1 MEQKENKQDLKD
13 NAKLAKPLP
22 DEKIVIA
29 HDSQESEK
37 QKESE
42 KPIEHGFVP
51 DPKNRLQRIEKK
63 KLAFLDHYNTFIT
76 PAHTA
81 QAVGISVRT
90 FYQWCKDDARFLS
103 AFETVDR
110 HLTDRM
116 IRIATSRAFRGS
128 DNLLMFMLKSRDG
141 RFRDKINAEINQ
153 ADIERIV
160 GTLVNALR
168 KSIPDTCPHC
178 KVNLNLSAKVEQ
190 MLTALSKGVAST

>member
-1 MEQKENKQDLKD
+1 MEPKDKKLEQKANKE
-13 NAKLAKPLP
+13 LAQPLP
-22 DEKIVIA
+22 DEKAVIA
-29 HDSQESEK
+29 QGSQTNDTP
-37 QKESE
+37 KESD
-42 KPIEHGFVP
+42 KPVEHGFTP
-51 DPKNRLQRIEKK
+51 DPNARLQRIEKK
-63 KLAFLDHYNTFIT
+63 KLAFLDNYNTFIT

-90 FYQWCKDDARFLS
+90 FYQWCKDDVRFAS
-103 AFETVDR
+103 AYEAVDR

-160 GTLVNALR
+160 STLVSSLR

-178 KVNLNLSAKVEQ
+178 KSALNLSAKVES
-190 MLTALSKGVAST
+190 MLLALSKGVAAT

>member
-1 MEQKENKQDLKD
+1 MDNKANNDELKD
-13 NAKLAKPLP
+13 NANLAKPLQ
-22 DEKIVIA
+22 DENIA
-29 HDSQESEK
+29 LAKDSQESDK
-37 QKESE
+37 QKESDN
-42 KPIEHGFVP
+42 PIEHGFEP
-51 DPKNRLQRIEKK
+51 DPNARLKRIEYK
-63 KLAFLDHYNTFIT
+63 KLAFLNNYNKLIT

-90 FYQWCKDDARFLS
+90 FYQWCKDDARFMA

-128 DNLLMFMLKSRDG
+128 DNLLMFMLKARDG

-160 GTLVNALR
+160 STLVSALR

-178 KVNLNLSAKVEQ
+178 KANLNLSAKVEQ